1 MSRAEALRQ
10 VTDRLRSAGVESAE
24 REAEWLLLHALGI
37 DRAAYWGEPKTPVGH
52 EQAAALEAIVA
63 RRARRVPLQLILGD
77 VPFHGVSLL
86 VAPGVFVPRPETEEL
101 VEAILAQPLP
111 SSGALLDWGTGTG
124 AIAVALLA
132 ARPGWTGVGADR
144 SRAALALA
152 TKNAARNGVQG
163 RFRAVEADFT
173 SASSPGSRADSAATA
188 ATRAAPTPAIHG
200 GLFDVV
206 VSNPPYVRRGDIPG
220 LMAEVRDHDPR
231 EALDGGPDGLDAFR
245 HLARGLDRWLRPG
258 GLLALELGADQA
270 DNVLG
275 ALDGLIEDTRVLPD
289 RAGRPRFVI
298 GTMRGGGV

>member
-1 MSRAEALRQ
+1 MGAAPEVSRAQALRQ
-10 VTDRLRSAGVESAE
+10 VTARLRTAGIEPAE
-24 REAEWLLLHALGI
+24 REAEWLLLRALGI
-37 DRAAYWGEPKTPVGH
+37 ERSAYWAEPKTPVRH
-52 EQAAALEAIVA
+52 DQAAALEAIVA
-63 RRARRVPLQLILGD
+63 QRERRVPLQLILGD

-86 VAPGVFVPRPETEEL
+86 VEPGVFVPRPETEEL
-101 VEAILAQPLP
+101 VEAILSRPLP
-111 SSGALLDWGTGTG
+111 PRGALLDWGTGTG

-132 ARPGWTGVGADR
+132 ALPGWTGVGADR
-144 SRAALALA
+144 SRPALALA
-152 TKNAARNGVQG
+152 AKNAARNGVQG
-163 RFRAVEADFT
+163 RFQAVEADFT
-173 SASSPGSRADSAATA
+173 SDSSLGSHADSAT
-188 ATRAAPTPAIHG
+188 PTPAIQGAH
-200 GLFDVV
+200 FDVV

-258 GLLALELGADQA
+258 GLLALELGAEQA

-289 RAGRPRFVI
+289 RAGQPRFVI